1 LSDLIEIGSRKMP
14 DHLTISKAEKLLP
27 CAYQSSLFS
36 HSTVTFDERLAL
48 TKAILEESAGRIPVA
63 MGVQTT
69 NIRELIEFVKD
80 ISPSPWISEHC
91 LFC

>member
-1 LSDLIEIGSRKMP
+1 MP

-27 CAYQSSLFS
+27 CAYQSPLFS
-36 HSTVTFDERLAL
+36 HSTMTFDERLAL

-63 MGVQTT
+63 MGAQTT